1 MEIDMTYAQFKAQQE
16 ADATLWMEANA
27 DALYEPRRNDD
38 REILAVDYGDQ
49 YFDMDALADVD
60 YDDLDYYTKMGVY
73 AARSRRGRIE
83 YRAWNGDHSGHAR
96 AINDVDT
103 AHGAMSISS
112 PDMMVEP
119 ARRIPTEVFPFR
131 GVPVRTFKGP
141 AIAPTSYQSAIKA
154 EATPKKKRATKMDRL
169 RAKADR
175 LAK

>member
-1 MEIDMTYAQFKAQQE
+1 MSYATYKANIE
-16 ADATLWMEANA
+16 AEAAAWMEANA

-83 YRAWNGDHSGHAR
+83 WRDWNGNLQGRDR
-96 AINDVDT
+96 ALNDVDT
-103 AHGAMSISS
+103 AHGSMSVSH
-112 PDMMVEP
+112 PAMMVEP
-119 ARRIPTEVFPFR
+119 ARRIPTEVIPFR

-154 EATPKKKRATKMDRL
+154 EAAPKKKRTSRMDRL

-175 LAK
+175 RAK

>member
-1 MEIDMTYAQFKAQQE
+1 MTYETYKANIE
-16 ADATLWMEANA
+16 ADAAAWMEAHAA
-27 DALYEPRRNDD
+27 DLYEPRRNDD

-60 YDDLDYYTKMGVY
+60 YDDLDYYTKMGVF

-83 YRAWNGDHSGHAR
+83 YRAWTGDLEARDR

-103 AHGAMSISS
+103 AHGSMSVSS

-119 ARRIPTEVFPFR
+119 ARRIPTEVVPFR

-154 EATPKKKRATKMDRL
+154 EATPKKKRTSRMDRL

>member
-1 MEIDMTYAQFKAQQE
+1 MTYATYKANLE
-16 ADATLWMEANA
+16 AAADAWLEANA

-38 REILAVDYGDQ
+38 REILAVDYGDE
-49 YFDMDALADVD
+49 YFDMDSLADVD

-83 YRAWNGDHSGHAR
+83 YRAWNGDIEVRNR
-96 AINDVDT
+96 ALNDVDT
-103 AHGAMSISS
+103 AHGSMSVSS

-119 ARRIPTEVFPFR
+119 ARRIATEVLPFR

-154 EATPKKKRATKMDRL
+154 ESTPKKPRATKMDRL

-175 LAK
+175 KAK